1 MGKKR
6 NVEERIDQG
15 DIIEVEMAESVD
27 RLNVE
32 GEEGESKKVSNT
44 GDWENRVNTD
54 SYWKF
59 VNTSL

>member
-32 GEEGESKKVSNT
+32 GEEGESKIKFRTQGIGRTELILTVT
-44 GDWENRVNTD
+44 GN
-54 SYWKF
+54 
-59 VNTSL
+59 L